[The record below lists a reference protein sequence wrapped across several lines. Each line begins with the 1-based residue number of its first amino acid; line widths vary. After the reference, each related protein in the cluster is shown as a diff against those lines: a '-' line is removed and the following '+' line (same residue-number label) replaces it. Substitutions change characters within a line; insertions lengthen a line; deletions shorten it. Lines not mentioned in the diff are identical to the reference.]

1 MTLHRILGAATLAL
15 ALTPVVFAAQPPVAQ
30 LVPATSEI
38 SFVTRQMGVPVE
50 GRFGRF
56 SARIALDPKQPA
68 GGSVAFT
75 IDTASARFGVAETDA
90 EVGKPA
96 WLAVAKF
103 PQATFQS
110 TAVKATGAG
119 RFEVAGKLT
128 IKGRTQDVTVPVQLA
143 QAGGASTATGS
154 FTIRRLEFLVGE
166 KEWADTSMVANDVVV
181 RFKLQMTG
189 LPPM

>member
-1 MTLHRILGAATLAL
+1 MTAYRLLGVAAL
-15 ALTPVVFAAQPPVAQ
+15 AFALVPAALAAQPPVAQ
-30 LVPATSEI
+30 LVPTASEI

-68 GGSVAFT
+68 AGSVAFT

-90 EVGKPA
+90 EVGKQA
-96 WLAVAKF
+96 WLAVARF

-110 TAVKATGAG
+110 TAVKAAGGG

-154 FTIRRLEFLVGE
+154 FTIRRLEFQIGE
-166 KEWADTSMVANDVVV
+166 NEWADTSMVANDVVV
-181 RFKLQMTG
+181 RFKLQLSG

>member
-15 ALTPVVFAAQPPVAQ
+15 ALTPAVFAAQPPVAQ

-90 EVGKPA
+90 EVGKPV
-96 WLAVAKF
+96 WLAVGKF

-110 TAVKATGAG
+110 TAVKAAGAG